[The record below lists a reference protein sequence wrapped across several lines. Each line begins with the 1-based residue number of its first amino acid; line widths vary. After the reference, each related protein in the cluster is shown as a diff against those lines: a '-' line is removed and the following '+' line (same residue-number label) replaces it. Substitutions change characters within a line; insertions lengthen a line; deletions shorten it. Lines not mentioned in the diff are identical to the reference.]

1 MTSQIN
7 IDTIDINYP
16 VAGQD
21 NDSQGFRD
29 NFSSIRSGLA
39 TAKSEISDLQT
50 KTILSADLN
59 NGDPV
64 DNDLNGS
71 SINNGYYNNFHGVV
85 KTQTVNTLTNV
96 DVSAASLHVYTLIS
110 NLNFNF
116 VNWPETGYYAT
127 VRLHLRSDGS
137 GTWTPSLY
145 TDQGGVIVYDDNFPA
160 PFELNVNGK
169 HKVIEA
175 WTYNGGN
182 TVFVKYLGEF

>member
-50 KTILSADLN
+50 NTILSANLT

-71 SINNGYYNNFHGVV
+71 SINNGFYNNFHGVV

-96 DVSAASLHVYTLIS
+96 DVSAATLHVYTLIS

-116 VNWPETGYYAT
+116 VNWPASGYYAC

-145 TDQGGVIVYDDNFPA
+145 TDQGGVIVYDDSFPA